1 MGENLKKF
9 QHQQWGSVG
18 GYANEIHLAVLKDE
32 VEVLK
37 TRIEPHD
44 TGHIHTTIST
54 LSHRIEELQSEEIT
68 EEDKK
73 DAVSSL
79 LNMTRNPDDDEKY
92 DYPKSEDEDAM
103 QGKFWPEES

>member
-68 EEDKK
+68 EEGRKK
-73 DAVSSL
+73 DAVTSL
-79 LNMTRNPDDDEKY
+79 LNVTRNSNDDDDEKY
-92 DYPKSEDEDAM
+92 DYPKSDEIV
-103 QGKFWPEES
+103 S

>member
-1 MGENLKKF
+1 MTNLKSNTHMGENLKKL

-37 TRIEPHD
+37 TRIEPTE

-54 LSHRIEELQSEEIT
+54 LSHRIKELEGE
-68 EEDKK
+68 
-73 DAVSSL
+73 
-79 LNMTRNPDDDEKY
+79 
-92 DYPKSEDEDAM
+92 
-103 QGKFWPEES
+103 